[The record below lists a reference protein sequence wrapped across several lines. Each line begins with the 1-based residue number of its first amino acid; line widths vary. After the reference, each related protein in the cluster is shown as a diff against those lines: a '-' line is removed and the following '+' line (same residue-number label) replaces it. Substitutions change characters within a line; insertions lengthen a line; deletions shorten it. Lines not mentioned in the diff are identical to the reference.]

1 MSRVSSLKTI
11 DQFLKQV
18 QKSAAEANTEPGSI
32 GGETSHPVKD
42 VDDSTQD
49 AEEGERSAEN
59 EKDVKK
65 EQGKPG
71 VDSTPENVA
80 KAAAAKRAAEGKSQ
94 DGSLNPPGTAAE
106 DQLQIGT
113 KKQPTGEEPSV
124 ETQSVK
130 AEKEDSSG
138 SELGTTSHPA
148 RTNNSELDGYKYA
161 EYSIEKLEKLASDI
175 GNNLLVLITESQK
188 QAAAKPAQ
196 KEAAQKEEVDLAG
209 QAGYELAGLV
219 AGDFDK
225 QAADQLVQSTIADL
239 IKTASDDAEKV
250 AIYLQSF
257 YAEQEKQAK
266 QVNQRRVKKAE
277 GEMPPGGD
285 PAAMMGGGAPPPGGD
300 PAAAMGGGAPPP
312 GGGGEEDVMAQL
324 AQLIQSGQLPPE
336 VIDQLLA
343 ALGGGAGGA
352 PGAGGPPPADGADEG
367 GPAPDREDTTN
378 APEGMEVSA
387 AVKAAAVLLKAAA
400 AKQPKAAAAKQ
411 QKAAKDALLEVISR
425 SKK

>member
-49 AEEGERSAEN
+49 AKEGERSKEN

-71 VDSTPENVA
+71 VDSTPDNVA
-80 KAAAAKRAAEGKSQ
+80 KAAAAKRAAEGKSE

-188 QAAAKPAQ
+188 QAAVKPAQKQAAQ

-266 QVNQRRVKKAE
+266 QANQRRVKKAE

-285 PAAMMGGGAPPPGGD
+285 PAAMMGGGAPPPGG
-300 PAAAMGGGAPPP
+300 
-312 GGGGEEDVMAQL
+312 GGEEDIMAQL

-343 ALGGGAGGA
+343 ALGGGEGGA
-352 PGAGGPPPADGADEG
+352 PGAGGPPPAGGADEG
-367 GPAPDREDTTN
+367 GPAPDGEDTTD